1 MLIVNTNAHHRRSP
15 IANPKIAKHP
25 NRQAPRSPIHI
36 AKHPSPHRSLKHFIG
51 NRQSAIGVI
60 VSLISSPAFSPDFPA
75 RSPAIPPLQSFLPP
89 LQFLLVPRFTLCHF
103 RISLCTCA
111 GRIWEKPWHTSSP
124 CELLVNFWTCGCGS
138 HAELPQ
144 LQLLTHFQLPSLS
157 SIIHLDHYHH
167 SIAILRNVSSSRS
180 YRIDRQS
187 LKML

>member
-1 MLIVNTNAHHRRSP
+1 MASRR
-15 IANPKIAKHP
+15 ILELIAKHP
-25 NRQAPRSPIHI
+25 RSPRHNI
-36 AKHPSPHRSLKHFIG
+36 SHRMTINLINTNLASRIG
-51 NRQSAIGVI
+51 
-60 VSLISSPAFSPDFPA
+60 
-75 RSPAIPPLQSFLPP
+75 PPLQSFLPP